1 MSQPILYIHV
11 DDAGATNLQLE
22 IRTKRDEFK
31 KKKIQYHRYTSI
43 GNQSV
48 PVVAPSSLKTT
59 YFPQQ
64 RNVFL
69 DLSIPKDTGTVR

>member
-1 MSQPILYIHV
+1 MSQPILYIDV
-11 DDAGATNLQLE
+11 YDAGATNLQLE
-22 IRTKRDEFK
+22 IRTERDEFK

-59 YFPQQ
+59 I
-64 RNVFL
+64 
-69 DLSIPKDTGTVR
+69 LSLANKCLSQPVDP

>member
-59 YFPQQ
+59 I
-64 RNVFL
+64 
-69 DLSIPKDTGTVR
+69 LSAANKCLSRTVDP